1 MSGIYGDMLL
11 HFMEQMET
19 LSAYRMTPMQGGGWT
34 AVSGSTTVFQ
44 GIIQNTGGSRIKD
57 GNGNLVKSDGME
69 VWTAQEGLSGA
80 FLSYKGIIYRMGI
93 SDNDWTRQGGFIR
106 YNLEKVVGN
115 NGTESDNTSW
125 NTGYNSFS

>member
-19 LSAYRMTPMQGGGWT
+19 LSAYRMTPQQGGGWT
-34 AVSGSTTVFQ
+34 AVPDSTVTFR

-69 VWTAQEGLSGA
+69 VWTAQTGLSGA
-80 FLSYKGIIYRMGI
+80 FLSYNGIIYRMGI

-115 NGTESDNTSW
+115 NGTESDNTAW

>member
-11 HFMEQMET
+11 HFMEQTET
-19 LSAYRMTPMQGGGWT
+19 LSAYRMIPQQGGGWT
-34 AVSGSTTVFQ
+34 VVPDSTVTFQ
-44 GIIQNTGGSRIKD
+44 GVIQNTGGSRIKD

-69 VWTAQEGLSGA
+69 VWTAQEGLAGA

-93 SDNDWTRQGGFIR
+93 SDNDWTRQGGFLR

-115 NGTESDNTSW
+115 NGTESDNTAW

>member
-19 LSAYRMTPMQGGGWT
+19 LSAYRMIPQQGGGWT
-34 AVSGSTTVFQ
+34 AVPDSTVTFQ
-44 GIIQNTGGSRIKD
+44 GIIQNTGGSHIKD
-57 GNGNLVKSDGME
+57 GNGNLVRTDGME
-69 VWTAQEGLSGA
+69 VWTAQEGLTGC
-80 FLSYKGIIYRMGI
+80 FLEYKGIVYRMGI